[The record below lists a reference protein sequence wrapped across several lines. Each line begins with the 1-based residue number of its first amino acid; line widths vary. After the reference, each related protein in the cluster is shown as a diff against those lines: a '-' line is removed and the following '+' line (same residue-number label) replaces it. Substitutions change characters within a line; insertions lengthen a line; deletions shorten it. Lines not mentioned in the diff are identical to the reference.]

1 VPATLLLAILLLLI
15 ALALLALAAFLLLLL
30 LPRFLL
36 PRLALLLLARLLLA
50 LLSALI
56 LLITHGTL
64 LRLGSN
70 ARKTRGSVASFL
82 CTVGVCLHSGYDC
95 GASACA

>member
-1 VPATLLLAILLLLI
+1 MPATLLLAILLLLI

-30 LPRFLL
+30 PRFLL

-50 LLSALI
+50 LLSTLI